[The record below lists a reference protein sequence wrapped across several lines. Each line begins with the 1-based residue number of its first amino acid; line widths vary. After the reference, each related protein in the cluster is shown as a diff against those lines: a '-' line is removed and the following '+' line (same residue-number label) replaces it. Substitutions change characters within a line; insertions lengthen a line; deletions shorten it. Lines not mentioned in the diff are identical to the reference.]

1 MERIREN
8 VPNRQEEAIGLLVAE
23 RRAQIAKQVEAKGSV
38 RVSELSAYFGVTEE
52 TIRRDLEELERQ
64 QILKRT
70 YGGAVKWSGTGYE
83 LPYAKRRAK
92 NAKEKAKIA
101 QAAVALLS
109 EGDTIS
115 LDASTTVLAMC
126 QQMHHVGRLT
136 VLTNSIQVM
145 IELAGRSGIHVIG
158 TGGSVRETA
167 LSFVG
172 PLAERAIADHHV
184 DKAFISCK
192 GLHPEVGITD
202 SNELEVELKKKM
214 AESARRLIVLADH
227 TKFGYI
233 AFARIASLQAID
245 TIITDDGADPADVR
259 LIEEAGVKVIVAGS
273 ESASTSAQ

>member
-1 MERIREN
+1 M
-8 VPNRQEEAIGLLVAE
+8 GLLVAE

-38 RVSELSAYFGVTEE
+38 RVAELSAHFGVTEE

-70 YGGAVKWSGTGYE
+70 YGGAVKRSGTGYE
-83 LPYAKRRAK
+83 LPYAKRRSK

-126 QQMHHVGRLT
+126 QAIRNIGRLT
-136 VLTNSIQVM
+136 VLTNSIQAM
-145 IELAGRSGIHVIG
+145 IELAGRPGIHVIG

-192 GLHPEVGITD
+192 GLHSEVGITD

-233 AFARIASLQAID
+233 AFARIASLDRID
-245 TIITDDGADPADVR
+245 TIITDDAVDPDEVQ
-259 LIEEAGVKVIVAGS
+259 LIEDAGVRVIIAGD
-273 ESASTSAQ
+273 ESDASTPR

>member
-1 MERIREN
+1 M
-8 VPNRQEEAIGLLVAE
+8 LVAE

-38 RVSELSAYFGVTEE
+38 RVAELSAYFGVTEE

-101 QAAVALLS
+101 QAAVKLLS

-126 QQMHHVGRLT
+126 QLMRHIGRLT
-136 VLTNSIQVM
+136 VLTNSIQAM
-145 IELAGRSGIHVIG
+145 IELAGRPGGRSGIHVIG

-202 SNELEVELKKKM
+202 SNELEVELKKRM

-245 TIITDDGADPADVR
+245 TIITDDGVDPADVR
-259 LIEEAGVKVIVAGS
+259 LIEEAGVKVIVAGG
-273 ESASTSAQ
+273 ESSSTSAQ